1 MCSKTG
7 TAASGV
13 VLADDATGALECAS
27 VLAGLG
33 LDVAL
38 TLDAAPQVRCGM
50 LVADTESR
58 HLLAAEAGRR
68 MARWADCTA
77 AMFKKTDSTLRG
89 NIAVELLALLSRGPV
104 VYVPAYPKLGR
115 TVQDGRL
122 LVNGIPVDQTEFAR
136 DALHPVRSS
145 VVADLFPAGSV
156 VPVRDAPELARFLA
170 LGEAKIAICDA
181 AAEEDLQAIAESLRG
196 KEVTVAGP
204 TGFIGPWASLGTFP
218 RKLPEVAPVVRKW
231 LVVCG
236 SRHPQSRR
244 QAHLAEHSG
253 LTVLLSAQE
262 KLSQEA
268 AATDLAGRAV
278 KCIGERIGKCS
289 QGPAGRPVLP
299 LGVVVMGGDT
309 AWALWRA
316 LGISDLTTL
325 PEVLPGVAACLA
337 GDLLFVTKAGGF
349 GEDDL
354 VARVMERFV

>member
-1 MCSKTG
+1 MCSKAG
-7 TAASGV
+7 NPAASGV

-38 TLDAAPQVRCGM
+38 TLDAEPQVRCGM
-50 LVADTESR
+50 LVADTQSR

-68 MARWADCTA
+68 IGRWAECQA
-77 AMFKKTDSTLRG
+77 SIFKKTDSTLRG
-89 NIAVELLALLSRGPV
+89 NIAAELLALLSRGPI

-115 TVQDGRL
+115 TVRDGRL

-145 VVADLFPAGSV
+145 VVADLFPAGSA
-156 VPVRDAPELARFLA
+156 VPIRDAAELVRFLA
-170 LGEAKIAICDA
+170 VGEAKIAICDA
-181 AAEEDLQAIAESLRG
+181 TSDEDLQALAESLRG

-204 TGFIGPWASLGTFP
+204 SGFIGPWASLQTFP
-218 RKLPEVAPVVRKW
+218 RKLPQVAPVVRKW

-244 QAHLAEHSG
+244 QAHLAQRSG
-253 LTVLLSAQE
+253 LTVLLSAPE
-262 KLSQEA
+262 ELSPEA
-268 AATDLAGRAV
+268 AATELARRAV
-278 KCIGERIGKCS
+278 ELIPRGTG
-289 QGPAGRPVLP
+289 
-299 LGVVVMGGDT
+299 GVVVMGGDT

-316 LGISDLTTL
+316 LGIRHLTPL
-325 PEVLPGVAACLA
+325 PEVLPGVAACLS

-354 VARVMERFV
+354 VTRVIERFA

>member
-1 MCSKTG
+1 MCSKAG
-7 TAASGV
+7 NPAASGV

-33 LDVAL
+33 FDVAL
-38 TLDAAPQVRCGM
+38 TLDAEPQLCSGI

-58 HLLAAEAGRR
+58 HLLAADAGRR
-68 MARWADCTA
+68 IGRWPERTA
-77 AMFKKTDSTLRG
+77 AAIFKKTDSTLRG
-89 NIAVELLALLSRGPV
+89 NIAAELLALLSRGPL

-115 TVQDGRL
+115 TVLDGRL

-145 VVADLFPAGSV
+145 VVAHLFPAGSV
-156 VPVRDAPELARFLA
+156 VSIRDAKQLACFLA
-170 LGEAKIAICDA
+170 LREAKIAICDA
-181 AAEEDLQAIAESLRG
+181 ASDEDLRAIAESLRG
-196 KEVTVAGP
+196 NEVTVAGP
-204 TGFIGPWASLGTFP
+204 SGFIGHWASLGTFP
-218 RKLPEVAPVVRKW
+218 RKLPAVAPVVHKW

-236 SRHPQSRR
+236 SRHPRSRR
-244 QAHLAEHSG
+244 QAHLAERSG

-262 KLSQEA
+262 ELSPEA
-268 AATDLAGRAV
+268 AATELARRAV
-278 KCIGERIGKCS
+278 KCIGECPR
-289 QGPAGRPVLP
+289 GPAGRPVLP

-316 LGISDLTTL
+316 LGISHLTPL
-325 PEVLPGVAACLA
+325 PEVLPGVAACLS

-354 VARVMERFV
+354 VTRVRERFV

>member
-7 TAASGV
+7 NLAASGV

-27 VLAGLG
+27 VLADLG

-38 TLDAAPQVRCGM
+38 TLEAEPQVRRGI

-68 MARWADCTA
+68 MARWSLCTA
-77 AMFKKTDSTLRG
+77 AIFKKTDSTLRG
-89 NIAVELLALLSRGPV
+89 NIAAELLALLSRGPL

-122 LVNGIPVDQTEFAR
+122 LVKGIPVHQTEFAC

-145 VVADLFPAGSV
+145 IVADLFPAGSAV
-156 VPVRDAPELARFLA
+156 SIRDAKQLACFLA
-170 LGEAKIAICDA
+170 LGEVKVAICDA
-181 AAEEDLQAIAESLRG
+181 ASDEDLQAIAESLRG
-196 KEVTVAGP
+196 EEVTVAGP
-204 TGFIGPWASLGTFP
+204 SGFIGHWASLRTFARMSP
-218 RKLPEVAPVVRKW
+218 ATVPVVSNW

-244 QAHLAEHSG
+244 QAHLAGRSG
-253 LTVLLSAQE
+253 LTVLLSTPE
-262 KLSQEA
+262 ELSPEA
-268 AATDLAGRAV
+268 AATELARRAV
-278 KCIGERIGKCS
+278 KLIPRGT
-289 QGPAGRPVLP
+289 A
-299 LGVVVMGGDT
+299 GVVVMGGDT

-316 LGISDLTTL
+316 LGISHLTPL
-325 PEVLPGVAACLA
+325 PEVLPGVAACFS

-354 VARVMERFV
+354 VTRIMERFV